1 MECDAHSEQ
10 SKAEDNMD
18 SRYSFIVME
27 KCGASIVE
35 YFTEQKKKF
44 SVNSVCQLGI
54 GLIDCLQKLHS
65 IGKVHNNLNFEC
77 IMVEKKKNG

>member
-1 MECDAHSEQ
+1 MKANSFLKICGGGEFILNSLQSNGQQVESYTHWEP
-10 SKAEDNMD
+10 SKAEDYQD

-35 YFTEQKKKF
+35 YISEHKKKF

-54 GLIDCLQKLHS
+54 GLIDCL
-65 IGKVHNNLNFEC
+65 
-77 IMVEKKKNG
+77 